1 MDTAAQ
7 NILEKKIGR
16 LREYMSKLSPYVA
29 LPNDA
34 IMTNQ
39 DKLLAM
45 ERSFQLVVDE
55 AIDINALVSYQLG
68 GKVSDSYKSTFY
80 ELVPLGIVEQSFAD
94 VISESAKV
102 RNQLTHDYDKL
113 SQTEIVS
120 SIKRFFEL
128 YKTYLDKLIKRFIVQ

>member
-1 MDTAAQ
+1 
-7 NILEKKIGR
+7 
-16 LREYMSKLSPYVA
+16 
-29 LPNDA
+29 
-34 IMTNQ
+34 MTNQ